1 MHAAAGHMAGLGMR
15 PVSGSGRS
23 VLLRRRSLIISTC
36 LLPVLA
42 LHMRVCLPV
51 SGMQYAHP
59 RTSQMRYNL
68 GVTPVLYTYRLL
80 ASGPSVDSQDSMQRE
95 PVRIHL

>member
-1 MHAAAGHMAGLGMR
+1 MAGLGMR
-15 PVSGSGRS
+15 PFSGSGRS
-23 VLLRRRSLIISTC
+23 VLLRRRSLIFSTC

-42 LHMRVCLPV
+42 LAHARLPTCV
-51 SGMQYAHP
+51 WYAHP

-80 ASGPSVDSQDSMQRE
+80 ASGPSVDSQDSMQWE
-95 PVRIHL
+95 PVRLHL